1 MLNRNY
7 LVNPQGADSRL
18 LRCPNIQAFKGLW
31 PTVTR
36 DVQCPAGCGPMEY
49 KTKRNLKIRV
59 FDPLGYAMMIAG
71 IPFLAAPDN
80 LPFDFFTSNQI
91 VNTGIGVGLLL
102 LGARRASLVTTD
114 LRCNTCNGVIL
125 ESKSIDQKLKGDL
138 LGLSENKAEYIRTA
152 LSSSTE
158 NSEHDCPDCGKKMS
172 HIIVPIERERGVY
185 EDNLLVPD
193 IIEDLTTK
201 SDSVKL
207 DGCKECDLIWFK
219 NAKREQKLS
228 MDTAIIPKT

>member
-1 MLNRNY
+1 MS
-7 LVNPQGADSRL
+7 AE
-18 LRCPNIQAFKGLW
+18 
-31 PTVTR
+31 
-36 DVQCPAGCGPMEY
+36 VQCPAGCGPMEY
-49 KTKRNLKIRV
+49 KTNRNLKIRA
-59 FDPLGYAMMIAG
+59 FDPLGTVFYLAGLILIANSIEVG
-71 IPFLAAPDN
+71 SGETNPGVIIGALLFIP
-80 LPFDFFTSNQI
+80 
-91 VNTGIGVGLLL
+91 GVYLS
-102 LGARRASLVTTD
+102 SLVTTD
-114 LRCNTCNGVIL
+114 LSCNTCTGVIL

-172 HIIVPIERERGVY
+172 HIIVPIERERRAY
-185 EDNLLVPD
+185 EDPLLPD
-193 IIEDLTTK
+193 VIADLTTK

-207 DGCKECDLIWFK
+207 DGCMECDLLWFK

>member
-1 MLNRNY
+1 MS
-7 LVNPQGADSRL
+7 AE
-18 LRCPNIQAFKGLW
+18 
-31 PTVTR
+31 
-36 DVQCPAGCGPMEY
+36 VQCPAGCGPMEY
-49 KTKRNLKIRV
+49 KTNRNLKIRA
-59 FDPLGYAMMIAG
+59 FDPLGTVFYLAGLILIANSIEVG
-71 IPFLAAPDN
+71 SGETNPGVIIGALLFIP
-80 LPFDFFTSNQI
+80 
-91 VNTGIGVGLLL
+91 GVYLS
-102 LGARRASLVTTD
+102 SLVTTD
-114 LRCNTCNGVIL
+114 LSCNTCTGVIL

-172 HIIVPIERERGVY
+172 HIIVPIERERRAY
-185 EDNLLVPD
+185 EDPLLPD
-193 IIEDLTTK
+193 VIADWTTK

-207 DGCKECDLIWFK
+207 DGCKECDLLWFK

>member
-1 MLNRNY
+1 MS
-7 LVNPQGADSRL
+7 AE
-18 LRCPNIQAFKGLW
+18 
-31 PTVTR
+31 
-36 DVQCPAGCGPMEY
+36 VQCPAGCGPMEY
-49 KTKRNLKIRV
+49 KTNRNLKIRA
-59 FDPLGYAMMIAG
+59 FDPLGTVFYLAGLILIANSIEVG
-71 IPFLAAPDN
+71 SGETNLGVIIGALLFIP
-80 LPFDFFTSNQI
+80 
-91 VNTGIGVGLLL
+91 GVYLS
-102 LGARRASLVTTD
+102 SLVTTD
-114 LRCNTCNGVIL
+114 LSCNTCTGVIL

-172 HIIVPIERERGVY
+172 HIIVPIERERRAY
-185 EDNLLVPD
+185 EDPLLPD
-193 IIEDLTTK
+193 VIADLTTK

-207 DGCKECDLIWFK
+207 DGCMECDLLWFK